1 MRILG
6 THSFRRSLTLSTLFL
21 GSALLLAACG
31 GGSSPTPAPL
41 AAPPPPPVVS
51 SAPTWTEDV
60 FQAES
65 SFKNRCAAPR
75 TGTNPA
81 TGQPYLDV
89 AGSTLHEKHWQ
100 RSWSNDTYLWY
111 SEIEDIDPATIADR
125 LDYFEILKTD
135 ATTASGNARDRFH
148 FTIDTA
154 EHQQRV
160 SSGAS
165 AGYGARF
172 TLIRSA
178 PPRDIRIAYVEAG
191 SPATTAPANL
201 DRGAVILEIDGVDV
215 INGSDTNTLNAGLF
229 PDGAGEDH
237 TFRVR
242 DLDGTERTF
251 TMTSAIVT
259 SDPVNVAKTI
269 DVGGDRIG
277 YLHFTTFGTTSAEQ
291 ALFDAMTTFQADG
304 ITDLVLDLRYNGG
317 GFLAIAGELGYM
329 IAGNTQTNGRIFDKL
344 TFNDKHPTV
353 DPVTGRTLSPTPFYS
368 TARGFSV
375 GTGTALP
382 TVSLNRVFIL
392 STARTCSAS
401 EAVINGLRGVDVEV
415 VLIGTTTCGKP
426 YGFYATDNCGVT
438 YFTIQ
443 FRGENDKTF
452 GDYADGFTPIDAAV
466 NSGELIAGCEV
477 GDDFTKVMGDE
488 TEALFSTAL
497 SYRETGA
504 CPVVAMKTPGEASN
518 KANAAFVSDDP
529 LSLYNDPR
537 VRGRLLLE
545 QSLILSAPPV
555 SKGE

>member
-1 MRILG
+1 MRIFG
-6 THSFRRSLTLSTLFL
+6 KQSFRRPLVISTLVL
-21 GSALLLAACG
+21 GSALILAACG
-31 GGSSPTPAPL
+31 GGSTP
-41 AAPPPPPVVS
+41 APPPPPPPPPPVNTGPS
-51 SAPTWTEDV
+51 WTKDV

-65 SFKNRCAAPR
+65 NFKNRCQAPR

-81 TGQPYLDV
+81 TNQPYPDV
-89 AGSTLHEKHWQ
+89 AGSTLHEKHWM
-100 RSWSNDTYLWY
+100 RSWSNNTYLWY
-111 SEIEDIDPATIADR
+111 SEIDDIDPGTIADR
-125 LDYFEILKTD
+125 LAYFEVLKTN
-135 ATTASGNARDRFH
+135 ATTASNNPKDRFH
-148 FTIDTA
+148 FTIDT
-154 EHQQRV
+154 EEYQQRV

-172 TLIRSA
+172 TLIQSS
-178 PPRDIRIAYVEAG
+178 PPRDIRVAYVEAG
-191 SPATTAPANL
+191 SPATSAPANL
-201 DRGAVILEIDGVDV
+201 DRGAIILEIDGVDV

-237 TFRVR
+237 TFKVR
-242 DLDGTERTF
+242 DLGGAERTF

-259 SDPVNVAKTI
+259 SDPVNVSKTI
-269 DVGGDRIG
+269 DVAGNKIG

-329 IAGNTQTNGRIFDKL
+329 IAGSAQTSGKTFDKL
-344 TFNDKHPTV
+344 TFNDKHPTIN
-353 DPVTGRTLSPTPFYS
+353 PVTGATLSPTPFYS

-375 GTGTALP
+375 ATGTALP
-382 TVSLNRVFIL
+382 TVTLNRVFIL

-443 FRGENDKTF
+443 FRGENDKAF

-466 NSGELIAGCEV
+466 NSGELITGCEV

-488 TEALFSTAL
+488 TEALLATAL
-497 SYRETGA
+497 SYRQTGS
-504 CPVVAMKTPGEASN
+504 CPVVVPKALGEASN
-518 KANAAFVSDDP
+518 KAGPAFMSDDP
-529 LSLYNDPR
+529 LSLYNDER
-537 VRGRLLLE
+537 VRSRLLLE

-555 SKGE
+555 NKEK

>member
-1 MRILG
+1 MRNFG
-6 THSFRRSLTLSTLFL
+6 TISFRQPLALSALFL
-21 GSALLLAACG
+21 GSALLLVACG
-31 GGSSPTPAPL
+31 GGSVAPPPPPP
-41 AAPPPPPVVS
+41 PPPPPVVTG
-51 SAPTWTEDV
+51 PTWTKDV
-60 FQAES
+60 FQPEGN
-65 SFKNRCAAPR
+65 FKSRCAAPR
-75 TGTNPA
+75 SGTNPA
-81 TGQPYLDV
+81 TGQPYSDV
-89 AGSTLHEKHWQ
+89 AGSTLEEKHWL
-100 RSWSNDTYLWY
+100 RSWSNNTYLWY
-111 SEIEDIDPATIADR
+111 SEIDDIDPATITDR
-125 LDYFEILKTD
+125 LDYFEILKTE
-135 ATTASGNARDRFH
+135 ATTASGNPRDRFH
-148 FTIDTA
+148 FTINTA
-154 EHQQRV
+154 DYQQQV

-201 DRGAVILEIDGVDV
+201 DRGAIILEIDGVDV

-242 DLDGTERTF
+242 DLNGTERTF

-259 SDPVNVAKTI
+259 SDPVNIATTMDVAGSQ
-269 DVGGDRIG
+269 VG

-329 IAGNTQTNGRIFDKL
+329 IAGNTQTNGRTFDKL
-344 TFNDKHPTV
+344 TFNDKHPTTN
-353 DPVTGRTLSPTPFYS
+353 PVTGATLSPTPFYS

-375 GTGTALP
+375 STGTALP
-382 TVSLNRVFIL
+382 SVNLNRVFIL

-415 VLIGTTTCGKP
+415 ILIGATTCGKP
-426 YGFYATDNCGVT
+426 YGFYATDNCGET

-466 NSGELIAGCEV
+466 NSGELIPGCEV
-477 GDDFTKVMGDE
+477 GDDFTKVLGDE
-488 TEALFSTAL
+488 TEALLSTAL
-497 SYRETGA
+497 SYRETGT
-504 CPVVAMKTPGEASN
+504 CPVVVMKTSGEASN
-518 KANAAFVSDDP
+518 KASAAFTSDDP
-529 LSLYNDPR
+529 LSLYNDER
-537 VRGRLLLE
+537 VRSRLLLE

-555 SKGE
+555 RKGE